1 MRIGQHLQKLRIE
14 RRVTLAQAAGTDCS
28 PSTLSR
34 FENGR
39 SQLPAEVFI
48 NIITRLHLD
57 WAEFRPTPG
66 TQQSALIGQY
76 HQAVKNR
83 SAYELLALRDSL
95 QDDQRRPQLYRT
107 EYYIVELTL
116 ASDFPATL
124 TISTQLIQS
133 ALDYLVKI
141 DYWNDAAFTLA
152 SLLTPHVPA
161 TVLESFAQHAIFQY
175 QDHQPTIEEIDRT
188 DNLLMDIALTKVLHG
203 DLCGAKTTLA
213 SCQLPG
219 IPPLFTAIRYKFVAA
234 FIHWRQGDLGSGQQ
248 LQTLLTLLEMI
259 KADDIAAR
267 WRKELMAATG
277 TNGK

>member
-76 HQAVKNR
+76 HQAVTSR
-83 SAYELLALRDSL
+83 SAYQLLTLREAL
-95 QDDQRRPQLYRT
+95 QDNQHRPLLYRT

-116 ASDFPATL
+116 ARDFPETL
-124 TISTQLIQS
+124 TASPQLIQT

-152 SLLTPHVPA
+152 SLLTPHVPI
-161 TVLESFAQHAIFQY
+161 TVLDNLARHAIY
-175 QDHQPTIEEIDRT
+175 QSRDGQPSAEEVDRT
-188 DNLLMDIALTKVLHG
+188 TILLTDIALKKARRGDFHG
-203 DLCGAKTTLA
+203 AETTLT
-213 SCQLPG
+213 SCQLPA
-219 IPPLFTAIRYKFVAA
+219 IPPLFTAMRHKFVAA
-234 FIHWRQGDLGSGQQ
+234 FIRWRQGDEAGREQVQ
-248 LQTLLTLLEMI
+248 ALLKLLETLD
-259 KADDIAAR
+259 AGDVAAR
-267 WRKELMAATG
+267 WRQEIKSPTG
-277 TNGK
+277 DRH